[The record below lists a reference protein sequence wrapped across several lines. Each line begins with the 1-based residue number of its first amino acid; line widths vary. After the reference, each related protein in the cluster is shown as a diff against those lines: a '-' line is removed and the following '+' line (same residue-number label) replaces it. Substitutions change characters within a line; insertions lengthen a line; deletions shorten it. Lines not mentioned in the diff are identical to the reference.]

1 MFDGFSEPKAGV
13 NRDAR
18 ARNAGGF
25 KRLDPFTQKTRHF
38 SHHIL
43 IRGRALHRL
52 RRAQHM
58 HHAYPAVAGAHRV
71 KRAGLAKSLTSLI
84 KSAPASSAARMTSGL
99 YVSTERGMPRLRST
113 RTAGITR
120 PISSGADTGIAP
132 GRVDS
137 PPISIKSAP
146 SSTMRCARMH
156 AASSVG

>member
-71 KRAGLAKSLTSLI
+71 KRAGLAKSLDIVDQIGAFFDHALRAHARSL
-84 KSAPASSAARMTSGL
+84 KRW
-99 YVSTERGMPRLRST
+99 
-113 RTAGITR
+113 ITR
-120 PISSGADTGIAP
+120 PFEKRIRREVENAHHQRARERETEASALKIHGVFRAFFSEIAQ
-132 GRVDS
+132 GTNAKTV
-137 PPISIKSAP
+137 
-146 SSTMRCARMH
+146 
-156 AASSVG
+156 